1 MSPTALIR
9 ENRTGKWQLLTGILM
24 LLLGIYMWF
33 NPLETLVALALYAGI
48 IFIVMGVAYFAA
60 SFSLSSGWY
69 LAAGILNIMLGVIMI
84 ANLGLS
90 VETVPLIFGLW
101 ALSMGIVETVAAF
114 QYRKMSLPW
123 KTLLTSGILGL
134 VFGCLILAYPVFS
147 GITIAIL
154 LGICFFVY
162 GIMEI
167 MQYIAFKRN

>member
-1 MSPTALIR
+1 MAPTTLI
-9 ENRTGKWQLLTGILM
+9 NGGAAGKWQLLTGILM
-24 LLLGIYMWF
+24 LLLGVYMWF

-48 IFIVMGVAYFAA
+48 VFIVMGVAYFAA
-60 SFSLSSGWY
+60 SFSFASGWY
-69 LAAGILNIMLGVIMI
+69 LAAGILNIMIGVILI

-114 QYRKMSLPW
+114 QYRKQSLPW
-123 KTLLTSGILGL
+123 KSLLTSGVIGL

-147 GITIAIL
+147 GITIAVV
-154 LGICFFVY
+154 LGIYFFIY

-167 MQYIAFKRN
+167 MQYINLKKS